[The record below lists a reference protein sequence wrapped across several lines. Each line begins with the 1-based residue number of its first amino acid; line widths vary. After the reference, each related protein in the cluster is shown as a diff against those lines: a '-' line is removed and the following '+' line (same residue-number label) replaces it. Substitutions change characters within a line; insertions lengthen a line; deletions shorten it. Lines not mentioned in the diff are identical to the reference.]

1 MTSIHVD
8 DLHTPEMVADEIRIC
23 LSADSSLTLGEFM
36 SLRLV
41 HSPYVYGGQV
51 GEDDIRQAASL
62 VRLSGNDGVDSA
74 LRRELEAVNRV
85 LEILPA
91 SGPGETQDAP
101 ALGPEWMC
109 DLMAAA
115 AVAAPS
121 LTPSAMLW
129 DTPLVLLLH
138 LVAAA
143 CRRNSVP
150 TRRPMD
156 DAQAVRLLR
165 QMGPLRQKKASGPT
179 T

>member
-1 MTSIHVD
+1 MTAIHVD
-8 DLHTPEMVADEIRIC
+8 SLHTPEMVADEIRIC
-23 LSADSSLTLGEFM
+23 LSNRSLTLGEFM

-41 HSPYVYGGQV
+41 HSPYVYGGTV
-51 GEDDIRQAASL
+51 AEDDVRQAASL
-62 VRLSGNDGVDSA
+62 VRLSCDRDGVDSA
-74 LRRELEAVNRV
+74 LRQEMEAVNRV

-91 SGPGETQDAP
+91 PDPGETQDAP

-115 AVAAPS
+115 AVAVPS

-129 DTPLVLLLH
+129 DVPLVLLLH

-143 CRRNSVP
+143 CRRNSVS

-156 DAQAVRLLR
+156 DAAAVRRLR
-165 QMGPLRQKKASGPT
+165 QMGHSRQKKTSGPT
-179 T
+179 